1 MSIIRSIEPIS
12 IRMASGD
19 DDAALRRLAG
29 RDSAAVPAGPLLVA
43 EVGGELRAAIAL
55 ERGAVIADPFRHT
68 GELVALLRTRA
79 RSRLGAGRRCRGSSP
94 GRTRRCDRAA
104 A

>member
-29 RDSAAVPAGPLLVA
+29 RDSVAVPAGPLLVA

-68 GELVALLRTRA
+68 SELVDLLRARYAQAQRRA
-79 RSRLGAGRRCRGSSP
+79 SLP
-94 GRTRRCDRAA
+94 
-104 A
+104 

>member
-55 ERGAVIADPFRHT
+55 EHGAVIADPFRHT
-68 GELVALLRTRA
+68 GELVDLLRARYAQARRRASLPKVIA
-79 RSRLGAGRRCRGSSP
+79 RSLPRLRRA
-94 GRTRRCDRAA
+94 TA
-104 A
+104 